1 MLAVMK
7 IVLLAIMAVAMT
19 GCADETAPTPQT
31 GRVTGR
37 VVAEADAAPVPS
49 AVVSTTPPTS
59 SVLTDVQ
66 GTFTM
71 VDVPAGTY
79 LVKAEKGG
87 QGSGTSQVAVTGG
100 KTTQSVIVLK
110 RPDPTKGDIIG
121 TVRSANDNSPIDS
134 VLVELVG
141 TSTSTLTAA
150 NGVYTFTGLVP
161 GMYQVRV
168 SKKAVGTSVL
178 STTVTAG
185 STSVVDFSIRV
196 VSLPPVTDGLVAYF
210 PLDGRGDDISGGGFV
225 DTVTIQDVDAVVD
238 RKGIAGGA
246 SRFRGTDDSYMSAVV
261 KRDLQEL
268 PLTISWWMRRSEVPF
283 ELESVISKYVHPSGE
298 GIAVIFENGN
308 LVVLYSTAAFSNY
321 LRIDATVPA
330 MDEWVHCAISCS
342 NMGARVYFNGQLA
355 LTGTWSGTP
364 SNTTTDAPLRFGLM
378 ESVAAPGLRPAP
390 YSGQLDD
397 VAWYNRVLKVQ
408 EIQALANDK

>member
-1 MLAVMK
+1 
-7 IVLLAIMAVAMT
+7 
-19 GCADETAPTPQT
+19 
-31 GRVTGR
+31 
-37 VVAEADAAPVPS
+37 
-49 AVVSTTPPTS
+49 
-59 SVLTDVQ
+59 
-66 GTFTM
+66 
-71 VDVPAGTY
+71 
-79 LVKAEKGG
+79 
-87 QGSGTSQVAVTGG
+87 
-100 KTTQSVIVLK
+100 
-110 RPDPTKGDIIG
+110 
-121 TVRSANDNSPIDS
+121 
-134 VLVELVG
+134 
-141 TSTSTLTAA
+141 
-150 NGVYTFTGLVP
+150 
-161 GMYQVRV
+161 
-168 SKKAVGTSVL
+168 
-178 STTVTAG
+178 
-185 STSVVDFSIRV
+185 VVDFSIRV

-342 NMGARVYFNGQLA
+342 NNGARVYFNGQLA